1 VRVAIRPE
9 AIVLATDGASALR
22 GKVSK
27 AAYLG
32 THMEYTVASP
42 VGQLFVV
49 DRNVSQPI
57 AAGTEVSVTLAGHGI
72 ALVPG

>member
-1 VRVAIRPE
+1 
-9 AIVLATDGASALR
+9 
-22 GKVSK
+22 
-27 AAYLG
+27 
-32 THMEYTVASP
+32 MEYTVAAP

-57 AAGTEVSVTLAGHGI
+57 AAGAEVSITLSGHGI